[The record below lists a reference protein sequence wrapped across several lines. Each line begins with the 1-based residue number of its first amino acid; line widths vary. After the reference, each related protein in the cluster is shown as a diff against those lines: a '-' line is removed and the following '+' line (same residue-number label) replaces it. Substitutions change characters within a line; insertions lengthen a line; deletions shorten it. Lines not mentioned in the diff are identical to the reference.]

1 MYTFEAHM
9 GHMEKV
15 HVKSFSE
22 RNPVCTLYSEVKK
35 EFITPNSET
44 VALNVENDTELF
56 QGHSKERQH
65 QSAKSNRR

>member
-22 RNPVCTLYSEVKK
+22 RNPVCTLYSEE
-35 EFITPNSET
+35 EFITPVSET
-44 VALNVENDTELF
+44 VALNIENDTELF
-56 QGHSKERQH
+56 QGHSKTT
-65 QSAKSNRR
+65 